1 MIESTMREDRIG
13 RKGGG
18 GGGGGVE
25 SYANKVR
32 PTTLV
37 LLITRFVYNS
47 SFEVELIF
55 FK

>member
-1 MIESTMREDRIG
+1 MIETTMREDRIG

-18 GGGGGVE
+18 GVE
-25 SYANKVR
+25 SYENKVR

-37 LLITRFVYNS
+37 LLITRIVYNS